1 MVQTMGEWNEK
12 ELEEIMKQIENSTE
26 GLKVPESLEP
36 ENIKKKLRENH
47 KRRRLLMKKAIG
59 IAAAA
64 FVVIVGWSGIY
75 GRMTDSDGGVKEIN
89 QMTDGN
95 EMKGIDV
102 PVPKKKEVG
111 SYRLAKSY
119 DEIYDICDAA
129 ARRQSEKQK
138 AEYISGITEGAI
150 GGAVIN
156 DMAEVKREESAD
168 MLAPEGA
175 ADEEKSEAGDY
186 STTNTQVEGVDES
199 DFVKNDGNYLYLQS
213 EDTVSVVDIRQNK
226 MKNVAQV
233 KPEMNTGDTISD
245 IYVDNDRLFI
255 ILQKRENDLKK
266 TKAKM
271 EVDAEESCVDDVYYI
286 ESGKMTMELL
296 TYDISDRNSAKLLG
310 KVEQDGTYYDS
321 RKAGDYIYLF
331 SEKWLNVGSENAK
344 DGVVPLINGEKVN
357 SDCIYIHD
365 NFNREMIISSVN
377 VNEPEQTVDEMVLM
391 DSYAQIYVS
400 TSAIY
405 LYQQNYEW
413 NEYNSFSDGGSGNS
427 YTDIAKFSYHDGK
440 MNGVG
445 AGTVRGTIEDV
456 FAISEADGVLR
467 VLTTEWKPGASENQ
481 LYLLDKNLKELGSLK
496 NIAVGEEIYAAR
508 YIGNIAYFI
517 TYHNTD
523 PLFAVDI
530 SDPKKPKMLGQVEIT
545 GYSDYLHPFG
555 DDLLLGIGYET
566 DPDTS
571 ERLGVKLVMFDISN
585 PTKLKV
591 KDSVTMK
598 GELCNAVLDY
608 KCALVNKDKNLI
620 GFDVT
625 NWGNDYHMDYKLY
638 SWNGKKFVKTLSQKL
653 DYEGSQVRGL
663 YAGNRFYIVS
673 PENGGYQILSYDMKK
688 DFKKI
693 DKLVTE

>member
-1 MVQTMGEWNEK
+1 MGEWNEK

-36 ENIKKKLRENH
+36 ENIKKKLRENNV
-47 KRRRLLMKKAIG
+47 RRKLRMKKTIG

-64 FVVIVGWSGIY
+64 AFAVIVGGTGIY
-75 GRMTDSDGGVKEIN
+75 GRMADKEYAFEHSKGMDTFDEEENAGIN
-89 QMTDGN
+89 
-95 EMKGIDV
+95 V
-102 PVPKKKEVG
+102 PVPKKKQVG
-111 SYRLAKSY
+111 SYRLAESY

-129 ARRQSEKQK
+129 ARRESEKQR
-138 AEYISGITEGAI
+138 AEYINGITEGITEGA
-150 GGAVIN
+150 VIN
-156 DMAEVKREESAD
+156 DLEVKKSEESAD
-168 MLAPEGA
+168 MFTPE
-175 ADEEKSEAGDY
+175 EESNAGSSENGDY

-213 EDTVSVVDIRQNK
+213 EDTISVVDIRQNK

-233 KPEMNTGDTISD
+233 EPEMNTGDTISD
-245 IYVDNDRLFI
+245 IYIDGDRLFV

-266 TKAKM
+266 TNRKT
-271 EVDAEESCVDDVYYI
+271 EEIDIEESYAEDIYYI
-286 ESGKMTMELL
+286 EDGKMTMELL
-296 TYDISDRNSAKLLG
+296 TYDISDRSSAKLLG
-310 KVEQDGTYYDS
+310 TVEQDGTYYDS
-321 RKAGDYIYLF
+321 RKVGDYIYLF
-331 SEKWLNVGSENAK
+331 SEKWMNVGSKDAK
-344 DGVVPLINGEKVN
+344 DDVVPLINGEKVN
-357 SDCIYIHD
+357 SDCIYIQD
-365 NFNREMIISSVN
+365 DFNREMIVSSVN
-377 VNEPEQTVDEMVLM
+377 ANEPEKTVDVMVLM

-413 NEYNSFSDGGSGNS
+413 SGNDGGSDNS
-427 YTDIAKFSYHDGK
+427 YTDLAKFSYSDGK
-440 MNGVG
+440 MNGVA

-530 SDPKKPKMLGQVEIT
+530 SNPKKPKMLGQVEIT

-571 ERLGVKLVMFDISN
+571 ERMGVKLVMFDISN

-598 GELCNAVLDY
+598 GDLCNAVSDY
-608 KCALVNKDKNLI
+608 KCALVNKNKNLI
-620 GFDVT
+620 GFDVI
-625 NWGNDYHMDYKLY
+625 NWENNYHMDYKLY
-638 SWNGKKFVKTLSQKL
+638 SWNGKKFVKKLSQDL

-663 YAGNRFYIVS
+663 YAGSRFYIVS
-673 PENGGYQILSYDMKK
+673 PKDGGFQILSYDMKK